1 MLLTIIF
8 ILGVSFILYTVL
20 GGADFGAGIVE
31 TFAGKRGEKTI
42 SKALAP
48 VWEANHVW
56 LILAIVIL
64 FTGFPLVYAA
74 ISTALHIPLMVVLI
88 GIILRGSF
96 FTFRHYDIGE
106 EGSHTYYTA
115 VFKVSSFITPFFLGI
130 TLGAMILGRISLEI
144 TGTFYEQYIWPWLNG
159 FCVVMGVFSTVL
171 FGYIAS
177 VFLIGETVHSPERYR
192 YIRLSKRF
200 LVGTFVMG
208 IVVFVVAE
216 FEDHPLF
223 YEFFSSW
230 PSLAAFAGVVLLIPL
245 VFYLVNHPQ
254 AVYLRLAI
262 GAQVGLIMVGWFAIQ
277 YPILVYERQGNHL
290 TFYNTQAP
298 EATLYQ
304 LLIALFVGLLLVI
317 PCFFFLYKVFKP
329 AEANEN
335 ATTQ

>member
-1 MLLTIIF
+1 MVLILIA
-8 ILGVSFILYTVL
+8 ILGVSFVLYTVL

-64 FTGFPLVYAA
+64 LTGFPLVYSTL
-74 ISTALHIPLMVVLI
+74 STALHIPLMVVLI
-88 GIILRGSF
+88 GIVLRGSF
-96 FTFRHYDIGE
+96 FTFRHYDIDE
-106 EGSHTYYTA
+106 NSAHHYYTA
-115 VFKVSSFITPFFLGI
+115 IFIVASFITPFFLGI
-130 TLGAMILGRISLEI
+130 TLGAMILGRISLEP
-144 TGTFYEQYIWPWLNG
+144 TGTFYQQYIGPWLNG
-159 FCVVMGVFSTVL
+159 FCVAMGIFSTLL

-177 VFLIGETVHSPERYR
+177 IFLIGETVHSPERHR

-200 LVGTFVMG
+200 LVLTFLSG
-208 IVVFVVAE
+208 LSVFLVTE
-216 FEDHPLF
+216 FEEHPLF
-223 YEFFSSW
+223 GEFFASW
-230 PSLAAFAGVVLLIPL
+230 PSLLAFGGVVGLIPVL
-245 VFYLVNHPQ
+245 FYLVNHPR

-262 GAQVGLIMVGWFAIQ
+262 GAQVTLIMVAWFAIQ
-277 YPILVYERQGNHL
+277 YPILVYERNGNHL

-317 PCFFFLYKVFKP
+317 PCFLFLFRVFKP
-329 AEANEN
+329 TEANKN
-335 ATTQ
+335 ANAQ

>member
-1 MLLTIIF
+1 MLLTIII

-64 FTGFPLVYAA
+64 FTGFPLVYATL
-74 ISTALHIPLMVVLI
+74 STALHIPLMVVLI
-88 GIILRGSF
+88 GIVLRGSF
-96 FTFRHYDIGE
+96 FTFRHYDVDE
-106 EGSHTYYTA
+106 NSAHDYYTT
-115 VFKVSSFITPFFLGI
+115 VFIAASFITPFFLGM
-130 TLGAMILGRISLEI
+130 TLGAMILGRISLDA

-159 FCVVMGVFSTVL
+159 FCIAMGVFSTLL

-177 VFLIGETVHSPERYR
+177 VFLIGETVHSPERHR
-192 YIRLSKRF
+192 YIRLSKWF
-200 LVGTFVMG
+200 LALTFLAG
-208 IVVFVVAE
+208 LAVFLVAE
-216 FEDHPLF
+216 FEEHPLF
-223 YEFFSSW
+223 GEFFGSW
-230 PSLAAFAGVVLLIPL
+230 PSLVAFSGVVLLIPSI
-245 VFYLVNHPQ
+245 FYLVNHPKTL
-254 AVYLRLAI
+254 YLRLAI
-262 GAQVGLIMVGWFAIQ
+262 GAQVALIMMAWFAIQ
-277 YPILVYERQGNHL
+277 YPILMYERSGNHL

-317 PCFFFLYKVFKP
+317 PCFLFLFKVFKP
-329 AEANEN
+329 TEANEN
-335 ATTQ
+335 VNAQ